1 MNLKKSNLMSQ
12 LERMSVLVFLIF
24 LMGWRD
30 HQMGAHGAS
39 QLEAVSQKVVLL
51 ETRRGNLVQGTLMA
65 ADFC

>member
-30 HQMGAHGAS
+30 YQMGTHGVPHPGANL
-39 QLEAVSQKVVLL
+39 QEVILV
-51 ETRRGNLVQGTLMA
+51 ETSRGNHVQVAPMA